1 MAVKKSKSRQSNKRK
16 PFWERVIEWNLIA
29 LKRLLIPAL
38 AVWFITWMAMG
49 GVFEKTRDMAWNN
62 LVEWSGS
69 KGLIVQDVIINGRVQ
84 TDLIDLKKAINITP
98 NAPILSVDVDK
109 IQQDIAALPWVK
121 NVRVSRAFNG
131 FVTVTINEKI
141 PFVLWDRPGR
151 EQVVVDTDG
160 KIIDG
165 ANPRDFANL
174 LIVRGVDAPTYT
186 VDLMRM
192 VLAEPEIAKHIK
204 GAEWIGGRRWDL
216 ITTKGTRILLPAQD
230 IGFALSRLA
239 KSQNEKNILN
249 RNLLSVDL
257 RGADRIIIETNRGE
271 SQDLMNLTS
280 TDKNII

>member
-1 MAVKKSKSRQSNKRK
+1 MAVKKSKPRQSNKRK

-29 LKRLLIPAL
+29 LKRLLIPSLCIWLIA
-38 AVWFITWMAMG
+38 WMAIG

-62 LVEWSGS
+62 VVEWSVD

-84 TDLIDLKKAINITP
+84 TNLADLQRAINIAQ
-98 NAPILSVDVDK
+98 NAPILSVNVDA
-109 IQQDIAALPWVK
+109 IQQKISTLPWVK

-131 FVTVTINEKI
+131 IVTVTLIEKI

-151 EQVVVDTDG
+151 SMVVVDTDG
-160 KIIDG
+160 AIIEG
-165 ANPRDFANL
+165 AKASAFSDL
-174 LIVRGVDAPTYT
+174 LTVRGVDAPKFT

-192 VLAEPEIAKHIK
+192 ILAEPDVAKHVK

-216 ITTKGTRILLPAQD
+216 ITTKGTRILLPAND
-230 IGFALSRLA
+230 MGYALSRLA

-271 SQDLMNLTS
+271 SQDLMNLS
-280 TDKNII
+280 ATDNNMI